1 MSFKSSH
8 KVHSTLRIL
17 LHGFSRLKV
26 RKVNDMR
33 KLVRSIARKI
43 TDYLKE
49 IINDELRVMDAFYA
63 QYD

>member
-1 MSFKSSH
+1 
-8 KVHSTLRIL
+8 L

-26 RKVNDMR
+26 RKVKDMR
-33 KLVRSIARKI
+33 KLVRSITRKI
-43 TDYLKE
+43 SDYLKE

>member
-1 MSFKSSH
+1 MSFKSSP
-8 KVHSTLRIL
+8 KVHSALRIL

-26 RKVNDMR
+26 RKVNDMK

-43 TDYLKE
+43 TGYLKE

>member
-8 KVHSTLRIL
+8 KVHNALRIL

-33 KLVRSIARKI
+33 KLIRNITRKV

-49 IINDELRVMDAFYA
+49 IINDELRVMDVFYA